1 MEFVLECSIRRSVTF
16 FILGNRSKENTHMI
30 ILIDAEKAFNRSQ
43 HIFLENFLSKIR
55 IDVYLKNFF

>member
-1 MEFVLECSIRRSVTF
+1 
-16 FILGNRSKENTHMI
+16 MI